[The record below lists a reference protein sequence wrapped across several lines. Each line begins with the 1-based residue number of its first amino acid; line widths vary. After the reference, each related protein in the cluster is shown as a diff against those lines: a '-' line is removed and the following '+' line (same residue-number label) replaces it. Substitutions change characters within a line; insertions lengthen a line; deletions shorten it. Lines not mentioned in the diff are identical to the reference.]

1 MNSVADQFRSDLE
14 TRGEYVVR
22 ANASSG
28 WFAIFPQTWRDRT
41 ARAISEGRDGPNL
54 IVYKT
59 NTDDARD
66 HFVIPHSVARDLLQD
81 ATLTH
86 SEVNGISRWNM
97 TLKNGQL
104 HVSHTTGRV
113 DVAEYHGAQLIVEQG
128 NPDLTDVVLPNE
140 VPEGSIY
147 HEGAVQR
154 ILINRY
160 ERDARARAECV
171 EHYGATCV
179 VCGLDFGSVY
189 GHFMAGFTHVHHLKP
204 LSQAG
209 PDYVI
214 DPIADLR
221 PVCPNCHAVIH
232 QTDPP
237 YSVDEVRSMLRGH
250 GQRSA
255 EPSLPGVVPYPPDR
269 I

>member
-1 MNSVADQFRSDLE
+1 MNSVADQSRSDLE

-41 ARAISEGRDGPNL
+41 DRAISEGRNGPNL

-59 NTDDARD
+59 KTDDARD
-66 HFVIPHSVARDLLQD
+66 HFVIPHSVVRDLLSD

-86 SEVNGISRWNM
+86 SKVQGTRRWNM

-104 HVSHTTGRV
+104 HVTHMTGSV
-113 DVAEYHGAQLIVEQG
+113 DVAEYHGARLIVEQG
-128 NPDLTDVVLPNE
+128 TPDLSDVVLPNQ

-147 HEGAVQR
+147 QEGAVQR
-154 ILINRY
+154 ILVNRY
-160 ERDARARAECV
+160 ERDPRARAACV
-171 EHYGATCV
+171 EHYGVTCV

-189 GHFMAGFTHVHHLKP
+189 GHAMRSFTHVHHLIL

-214 DPIADLR
+214 DPIEDLR

-232 QTDPP
+232 RKDPP
-237 YSVDEVRSMLRGH
+237 YSVDEVRSMLHRH
-250 GQRSA
+250 VQ
-255 EPSLPGVVPYPPDR
+255 
-269 I
+269 